1 MRNLIYLLMVVFILI
16 SCAKEKVETPSLEVA
31 TASLTY
37 KAGDTVIFNFTG
49 NPDNIIFYSGEPGHS
64 YAFRE
69 RTSAE
74 NDLQINFKTFVQF
87 GLIYKNLQLLV
98 SNDFNGITDT
108 TNVRAATWKD
118 ISDRAVFSTGQD
130 NTPSGTISLKEFA
143 DPKNTAARIY
153 VAFKYADYKKPQGQN
168 RWVIRTFEANNISPD
183 SVVSPLAALS
193 TAGWKAYDFK
203 NTAFVWAV
211 TTTQLLMPN
220 SNKDAADNEDWVISK
235 GFDPFSIKPDAGI
248 ALKNISTTLSSY
260 KYRYTKPGTYKV
272 VFDVS
277 AVRYNGEKRA
287 TKELTLTI
295 TP

>member
-1 MRNLIYLLMVVFILI
+1 MRNLLYLLIVAFIFI

-37 KAGDTVIFNFTG
+37 KAGDTVTFNFTG
-49 NPDNIIFYSGEPGHS
+49 NPDNITFYSGEPGHN

-74 NDLQINFKTFVQF
+74 NDLQINFKTFVLS
-87 GLIYKNLQLLV
+87 GMIYKNLHLLV
-98 SNDFNGITDT
+98 SNDFDGVADT
-108 TNVRAATWKD
+108 AHVSAATWKD

-143 DPKNTAARIY
+143 DPKNAAARIY
-153 VAFKYADYKKPQGQN
+153 VAFKYTDYKKPQGQN
-168 RWVIRTFEANNISPD
+168 KWAIRTFEANSISPD
-183 SVVSPLAALS
+183 GVVSPLAVLS
-193 TAGWKAYDFK
+193 TGGWKAYDFK
-203 NTAFVWAV
+203 NPAFVWSI

-220 SNKDAADNEDWVISK
+220 SNKDADDNEDWVISK
-235 GFDPFSIKPDAGI
+235 GFDPFAVKPDAGI

-260 KYRYTKPGTYKV
+260 KYSYAKPGTYKV
-272 VFDVS
+272 IFDVS
-277 AVRYNGEKRA
+277 AVRYNGEKRT